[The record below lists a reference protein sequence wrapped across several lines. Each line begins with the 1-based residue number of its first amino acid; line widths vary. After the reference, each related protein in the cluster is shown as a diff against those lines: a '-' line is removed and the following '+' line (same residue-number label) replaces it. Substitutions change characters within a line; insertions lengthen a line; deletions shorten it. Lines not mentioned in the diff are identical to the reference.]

1 MTDVVY
7 VIRGETGAY
16 DDHAE
21 WYVGYYNTQHAADTA
36 CAVLNDMS
44 KQLEIALVVVSSNR
58 AACNALIRQCCV
70 LDDQFMLDYDGTR
83 YTVVRLPHLS
93 ELKPIT
99 LKRNAEL
106 DALCDAEGNGR

>member
-1 MTDVVY
+1 VF
-7 VIRGETGAY
+7 
-16 DDHAE
+16 
-21 WYVGYYNTQHAADTA
+21 
-36 CAVLNDMS
+36 
-44 KQLEIALVVVSSNR
+44 
-58 AACNALIRQCCV
+58 
-70 LDDQFMLDYDGTR
+70 DDQFMLDYDGTR